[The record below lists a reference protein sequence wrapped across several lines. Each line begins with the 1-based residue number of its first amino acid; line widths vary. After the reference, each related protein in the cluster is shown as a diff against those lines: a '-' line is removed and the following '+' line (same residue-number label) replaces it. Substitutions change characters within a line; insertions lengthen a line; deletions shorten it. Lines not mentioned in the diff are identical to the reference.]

1 MAASESNAVEGLAG
15 LLMDAGQ
22 RLPGIAPEDLAD
34 RVIYALKAHA
44 SEAEALKSLRA
55 ALSEPAFQSTSEI
68 DAVWKALEWGGR
80 QLEPFPRFMYRDYS
94 KWKAVA
100 EAMPYRALHEALA
113 QVDKAIMPEVA
124 QIMMQKGI
132 REIYSMGPSP
142 EVDKVLLENLAAVQF
157 NARYCP
163 VDVNESAAKAAIDE
177 IAEHLTSVFGG
188 ESWKKHLT
196 LGGFEPTRFDDVK
209 NQGPAC
215 VIYGGGTIMND
226 RKLWLQAAKIAQ
238 TDGIV
243 VASAAVTPDES
254 DYSDYW
260 LSFYDKPEGREMF
273 EAALGRISPD
283 LFTKEDRGKWSIEFE
298 YVPHNLRA
306 TAYWAHYHTPR
317 ISVQLRVHDEMTV
330 TVDGSPMKLQP
341 TRTWKEV
348 DEWEDFRSGFR
359 QRFDNDEGI
368 EAAIAEAYNR
378 DDFSL
383 LPPECKKSYPIEL
396 VTSAKLLW
404 PDFLMQVPQEFGL
417 RQIRLAK
424 TGIDYARNRKQ
435 GLAMAAVFNVDNVKD
450 FVPGLKGVGMPKPWP
465 PQYAHDP
472 AYASWESTVQ
482 SAPRK

>member
-1 MAASESNAVEGLAG
+1 MAAPENTAGQELAE
-15 LLMDAGQ
+15 LLIDAGQ
-22 RLPGIAPEDLAD
+22 RLPRIAPEDLAD
-34 RVIYALKAHA
+34 RVVYALKVHA
-44 SEAEALKSLRA
+44 SEAEALQSLRA
-55 ALSEPAFQSTSEI
+55 ALSKPVFQSSREI

-80 QLEPFPRFMYRDYS
+80 QFELFPRFMYRDYGR
-94 KWKAVA
+94 WKAVA

-113 QVDKAIMPEVA
+113 QVDRAIMPEVA
-124 QIMMQKGI
+124 QIVMQKGI

-142 EVDKVLLENLAAVQF
+142 EADRALLENLAAMQF

-177 IAEHLTSVFGG
+177 IAKHLTSAFGG

-196 LGGFEPTRFDDVK
+196 LGGCEPTRFEDVK
-209 NQGPAC
+209 NNSPAC
-215 VIYGGGTIMND
+215 VIYGSGNIMND

-238 TDGIV
+238 KDGIV

-254 DYSDYW
+254 DYSGYW
-260 LSFYDKPEGREMF
+260 LSFYDRPEGREMF
-273 EAALGRISPD
+273 EAALRKISPD
-283 LFTKEDRGKWSIEFE
+283 FFTKENRGKWSIEWE

-317 ISVQLRVHDEMTV
+317 ISVQLSVHDEMMV

-359 QRFDNDEGI
+359 QGFDNDKSI

-378 DDFSL
+378 DDSSL
-383 LPPECKKSYPIEL
+383 LPEECKKSYPIEL

-404 PDFLMQVPQEFGL
+404 PDFLMLVPQEFGL
-417 RQIRLAK
+417 RRIRLAK
-424 TGIDYARNRKQ
+424 TGIGYARNGKQ
-435 GLAMAAVFNVDNVKD
+435 GLAMAAVFNVDNAKD
-450 FVPGLKGVGMPKPWP
+450 FVPGLKDVGMPKPWP

-482 SAPRK
+482 TLPRK